1 MTNANVKAL
10 DDNAPLPVWRQ
21 RSVKTGHV
29 IAVDGASVTGIL
41 KNDSEGVRIGS
52 IIRMPT
58 SGSDVFGMVTSL
70 KAENISADPA
80 AEKKLVEI
88 QLLGE
93 TLRHDKGV
101 TGTFQRGV
109 SIYPSLGADLFTTS
123 RDELE
128 LVYARPETASVRIGT
143 IHQDHTLP
151 AFVATDDL
159 LGKHFA
165 VLGVTGSG
173 KSCAV
178 ALILRAVL
186 EHNPNGHVVL
196 LDSHNEYSAA
206 FGEKAE
212 LINPANLQLP
222 YWLLNFEEIASVFA
236 SRTGP
241 TVEAEHVLLKAAIM
255 EAKRKYAGEGKEFDH
270 ITVDTPVPYR
280 LSDLVQ
286 SITAAMGKLEKAE
299 NNTPYLRLK
308 SRIESL
314 GKDKRFSFMF
324 SGLVVKDNMVE
335 ILSRILRIPV
345 ERKPITIID
354 ISGIPPE
361 IVDAV
366 VSVLCHT
373 LFDFALW
380 SNRSKAL
387 PILLVCEEAHRYVP
401 RDDDQGF
408 GPTRRVIANIAREGR
423 KYGVGLCL
431 VSQRPSELSATIL
444 SQCNTLFA
452 LRMSNERDHG
462 FVRNALPDNAAGL
475 LSALPALRTR
485 EAIAVGE
492 GVAVPMRFRFDELD
506 PKRRPM
512 NGTPP
517 FSRAWQDDTTT
528 SEFVSETVER
538 WRKQIRG

>member
-1 MTNANVKAL
+1 MTNLKAL

-93 TLRHDKGV
+93 TLRNDKSV
-101 TGTFQRGV
+101 TGAFQRGV
-109 SIYPSLGADLFTTS
+109 SIYPGLGADLFTTS

-128 LVYARPETASVRIGT
+128 LVYARPEAASVRIGT

-241 TVEAEHVLLKAAIM
+241 TVEAEHVLLKQAIM

-286 SITAAMGKLEKAE
+286 SIVAAMGKLEKAE

-345 ERKPITIID
+345 QEKPITIID

-380 SNRSKAL
+380 SNRTKAL

-462 FVRNALPDNAAGL
+462 FVRNALPDSAAGL
-475 LSALPALRTR
+475 LGALPALRTR

-517 FSRAWQDDTTT
+517 FSSAWQEDTATA
-528 SEFVSETVER
+528 EFVSETVER
-538 WRKQIRG
+538 WRKQVRG

>member
-1 MTNANVKAL
+1 MANLRAL
-10 DDNAPLPVWRQ
+10 DDNAPLPAWRP
-21 RSVKTGHV
+21 RAAKAGHV
-29 IAVDGASVTGIL
+29 IAVSGSTAIGIL
-41 KNDSEGVRIGS
+41 KNDAEGVRIGS

-58 SGSDVFGMVTSL
+58 HGADVFGMVTSL
-70 KAENISADPA
+70 KAENSGAEPSA

-88 QLLGE
+88 QFLGE
-93 TLRHDKGV
+93 SLHDDKGV
-101 TGTFQRGV
+101 AVGFQRGV
-109 SIYPSLGADLFTTS
+109 SIYPSLGTDLFTTS

-128 LVYARPETASVRIGT
+128 LVYAKPKTATVRVGT
-143 IHQDHTLP
+143 IHQDQTLP
-151 AFVATDDL
+151 AFVSTDDL

-186 EHNPNGHVVL
+186 DQNPSGHVVL
-196 LDSHNEYSAA
+196 IDSHNEYSAA
-206 FGEKAE
+206 FGDRAE

-236 SRTGP
+236 SRTGA
-241 TVEAEHVLLKAAIM
+241 TVEAEHAVLKSAIVD
-255 EAKRKYAGEGKEFDH
+255 AKRKYGGDGKDLDY

-280 LSDLVQ
+280 LTDVLRSLD
-286 SITAAMGKLEKAE
+286 AAMGKLEKAE

-314 GKDKRFSFMF
+314 SNDKRFSFMF
-324 SGLVVKDNMVE
+324 SGMVIKDNMVE

-361 IVDAV
+361 ITDAV
-366 VSVLCHT
+366 VSVLCHAM
-373 LFDFALW
+373 FDFALW
-380 SNRSKAL
+380 SERSKAL
-387 PILLVCEEAHRYVP
+387 PVLLVCEEAHRYVP
-401 RDDDQGF
+401 RDDDQTF
-408 GPTRRVIANIAREGR
+408 GPSRKVIANIAREGR

-452 LRMSNERDHG
+452 LRMSNERDHT
-462 FVRNALPDNAAGL
+462 FVRNALPDSAAGL
-475 LSALPALRTR
+475 LGALPALRTR

-506 PKRRPM
+506 AKYRPM

-517 FSRAWQDDTTT
+517 FSSAWQHDNTTA
-528 SEFVSETVER
+528 EFISETVER
-538 WRKQIRG
+538 WRKQTRG